1 MAEVAHVLAG
11 VAVGRV
17 PIGCRDLQAVRR
29 IERDEVVERERVGI
43 LHALV
48 AHEADPVLAVRA
60 CHVDDRGPSG
70 RDLVVGLAQQ
80 SLYAPWSLAWPV
92 RIASP

>member
-1 MAEVAHVLAG
+1 MGAALAEVAHVLAG

-60 CHVDDRGPSG
+60 CHV
-70 RDLVVGLAQQ
+70 QQ
-80 SLYAPWSLAWPV
+80 PQPYAPWSLAWPV